1 MVNCLI
7 KITIKL
13 TTQLP
18 TIKLISQ
25 NNSYWNSQTFPAT
38 NRQEINDYPYI
49 VNDYKINLTQKIQ

>member
-7 KITIKL
+7 KITIEL

-38 NRQEINDYPYI
+38 NIQEINDYPYI
-49 VNDYKINLTQKIQ
+49 VNDYEINLTHKIQ